1 MLTEE
6 QKGSLLRTMEAYT
19 RAFDH
24 AARWGFE
31 HQKCGKLE
39 LQYAI
44 YYEMRRA
51 VPELGAGLIQS
62 AKDTAC
68 EALRQCKMRT
78 VPRRK
83 PRSAVRF
90 PWKEAKVY
98 FGSGTISIYSVD
110 GRIHAPV
117 VLYEH
122 LKKYAEWRCK
132 LSVLIWDRIGRQF
145 YISVVV
151 ENKTPIEP
159 VKGNVLGIDRG
170 LNNVAVCSNNMFFDS
185 SRINATRGRYAK
197 NKQELQAKG
206 TRSAIRR
213 LRKQSGR
220 ERRFMTCENHRISK
234 IIANTEF
241 AVFALEDLA
250 GINKCRWLDRRT
262 KGKLRSWA
270 YHQLEN
276 FLRYKA
282 EGLGKAV
289 VHVDPTCT
297 SQWCSRCG
305 WIDKKSRKG
314 SIFHCV
320 RCGFQLNADLNA
332 SRIIARLGM
341 SEASRLPIYQ
351 PHAAGDEGDVSGV
364 RSKCLS
370 LAASLRSPRVVDTP
384 SLNREQGSL
393 RAGQGCDSSL
403 EDPPDQQKIFNIR
416 PY

>member
-1 MLTEE
+1 MIRTLKLKLVLSEE
-6 QKGSLLRTMEAYT
+6 QKGSLLRTMELYT
-19 RAFDH
+19 EAFDH

-31 HQKCGKLE
+31 HHKCGKLE

-44 YYEMRRA
+44 YYEMRQA
-51 VPELGAGLIQS
+51 VPGLGAGLIQS

-68 EALRQCKMRT
+68 EALKRCKMRV
-78 VPRRK
+78 VPGRR
-83 PRSAVRF
+83 PHAAVRF

-98 FGSGTISIYSVD
+98 FDSGTVSIYSVD

-117 VLYEH
+117 ALYDYI
-122 LKKYAEWRCK
+122 KKYKDWRCK
-132 LSVLIWDRIGRQF
+132 ISVLIWDRTKHEF

-151 ENKTPIEP
+151 ENRTPVEP
-159 VKGNVLGIDRG
+159 SKGDVMGIDRG
-170 LNNVAVCSNNMFFDS
+170 LNKVAVCSNNMFFDS
-185 SRINATRGRYAK
+185 SRINATRGKYAK
-197 NKQELQAKG
+197 NKAELQATG
-206 TRSAIRR
+206 TRPAIRR

-220 ERRFMTCENHRISK
+220 ERRFVTCENHRISK

-250 GINKCRWLDRRT
+250 EINKCRWLDRRT

-270 YHQLEN
+270 YYQLEC

-289 VHVDPTCT
+289 VLVDSTCT

-314 SIFHCV
+314 SEFHCV
-320 RCGFQLNADLNA
+320 KCGFHLNADLNA

-351 PHAAGDEGDVSGV
+351 PHAAGDEVDVSGV
-364 RSKCLS
+364 RSKSLS
-370 LAASLRSPRVVDTP
+370 PAASSRSTRAIDT
-384 SLNREQGSL
+384 
-393 RAGQGCDSSL
+393 SSPYL
-403 EDPPDQQKIFNIR
+403 EL
-416 PY
+416 